1 MEWLDVKND
10 WRIAHFDT
18 HFQAVGKK
26 VTAFTVEMTDRERR
40 RHGPPE
46 EPKLDTS
53 AGGFLGKYVMLIIL
67 VIIER
72 VFWGLTLV

>member
-1 MEWLDVKND
+1 M
-10 WRIAHFDT
+10 
-18 HFQAVGKK
+18 
-26 VTAFTVEMTDRERR
+26 EMTDRERR

-72 VFWGLTLV
+72 VFWGLKNSGLTGSVFETLLSLSSLLLSV